1 MEKMAAAGPDPTHT
15 IDDACGNRYNL
26 ASRLTWAPSATVPN
40 NYLGSREK
48 APAEAGAF
56 PFVHTLSRGRILEI
70 HAAHATHA
78 ATRHRRVRVLFL
90 GELRDHRLGGDEQ
103 AGHGSGVL

>member
-26 ASRLTWAPSATVPN
+26 ASRLTWAPSATVPK
-40 NYLGSREK
+40 NYLRSREK
-48 APAEAGAF
+48 APAGAEAF
-56 PFVHTLSRGRILEI
+56 PFVHTLSPGRILEI

-78 ATRHRRVRVLFL
+78 ATGHRRVRVLFL
-90 GELRDHRLGGDEQ
+90 GELGDHRFGGDEQ
-103 AGHGSGVL
+103 AGHRSGVL